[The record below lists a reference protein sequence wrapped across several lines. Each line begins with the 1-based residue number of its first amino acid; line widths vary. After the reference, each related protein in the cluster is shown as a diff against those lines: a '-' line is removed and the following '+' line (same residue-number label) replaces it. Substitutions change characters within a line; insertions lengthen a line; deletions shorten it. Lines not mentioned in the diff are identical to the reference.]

1 MSVRLPQNL
10 CSAFS
15 SDDALGA
22 LHKEVLAEKAAS
34 LGRAG
39 KKLAASLAGLRSRP
53 SDEGKDL
60 LIRAAADAAYHYCI
74 QRELCGLFSH
84 EAAIADYEIP
94 KEVLARVGA
103 K

>member
-1 MSVRLPQNL
+1 M
-10 CSAFS
+10 
-15 SDDALGA
+15 
-22 LHKEVLAEKAAS
+22 LAEKAAS
-34 LGRAG
+34 LGWAG
-39 KKLAASLAGLRSRP
+39 KKLAASLAALRSRP
-53 SDEGKDL
+53 SDEGKDW
-60 LIRAAADAAYHYCI
+60 LIRATADAAYHYFI